1 MSDKACEMCKD
12 TGYYGDNG
20 PGISRNN
27 EYHECDYCEK
37 GKALSHDAE
46 RRERAEK
53 TACRNLPTAF
63 LEAGVVEKMVE
74 YFKLIKQLHEFCF
87 NHDFDNDKHLN
98 ENCDKLDGLNGRIRD
113 AKQEIMKLLEES
125 K

>member
-1 MSDKACEMCKD
+1 MSEKVCEMCKD

-27 EYHECDYCEK
+27 EYHECDHCEK

-46 RRERAEK
+46 RRELAEK
-53 TACRNLPTAF
+53 EACHNIPTSA

-74 YFKLIKQLHEFCF
+74 YFKLIKQLHEFLF
-87 NHDFDNDKHLN
+87 NHDFDNDGHFN

-113 AKQEIMKLLEES
+113 AEQEIMKLLEES

>member
-1 MSDKACEMCKD
+1 MSEKVCEMCHD

-27 EYHECDYCEK
+27 EYHECDHCEK

-46 RRERAEK
+46 RRELAEK
-53 TACRNLPTAF
+53 EACCNLPTVF
-63 LEAGVVEKMVE
+63 LEAGGVKMMVE
-74 YFKLIKQLHEFCF
+74 YFRAEKSVEEMMWRTPEEINKSYADLGEQR
-87 NHDFDNDKHLN
+87 
-98 ENCDKLDGLNGRIRD
+98 RI
-113 AKQEIMKLLEES
+113 IYKLLEET